1 MAHNTVVETVNS
13 DEATAKVVVYNDDA
27 IDTICVSILEISD
40 RLPDFECD
48 WAFADFTPEQA
59 RIVGQTLLNF
69 ADSKC

>member
-40 RLPDFECD
+40 RLPDLGCD